1 MAARSFTMSRTL
13 TVEVA
18 PSYVGVYKSGS
29 DVTISADVGQK
40 GVRLK
45 LNVEQAKSLL
55 KRLASDLGVSLQTET
70 T

>member
-18 PSYVGVYKSGS
+18 PSYVGVYKSGN

-45 LNVEQAKSLL
+45 LDVEQAKPLL